1 MIKRAKTSKTHQG
14 QDDMC
19 YVCIHSI
26 NGVLF
31 PAQPCS
37 GVSSISFMIYSFAA
51 SPYCK
56 TYKTIC
62 YQVRATHVHV
72 CQWQKP
78 LYVFIL
84 TLMSLG
90 SMLNAIGDLSLI
102 VRQCHKGNARCT
114 TSLLVKQPA
123 NSGFSQFFKIEETEL
138 QNPYFSRVFSSFG
151 GILSSFSESTLMF
164 EPASIL
170 NGVIRPPNFGTR
182 ANFWHDE
189 NFVNFANHNRFN
201 QPSLIFWAVIHQK
214 CTSGLVASLKFTPIS
229 GFQNIECRPL
239 IGW

>member
-114 TSLLVKQPA
+114 TSLLVKWPA

-138 QNPYFSRVFSSFG
+138 QNPYFSRFFRP
-151 GILSSFSESTLMF
+151 F
-164 EPASIL
+164 EKMR
-170 NGVIRPPNFGTR
+170 VKYQ
-182 ANFWHDE
+182 E
-189 NFVNFANHNRFN
+189 
-201 QPSLIFWAVIHQK
+201 
-214 CTSGLVASLKFTPIS
+214 LKY
-229 GFQNIECRPL
+229 
-239 IGW
+239 